1 MSNNT
6 FALDVSRF
14 SENTIRDIKKLRK
27 EVQKEL
33 VASII
38 SDTPVD
44 TGLAEGNW
52 IASKDS
58 PANYSVPL
66 ATIPSNPVAEAQ
78 AQAFGEDGKFYLVNN
93 VDYVYYLEFGHS
105 SQAPQGMA
113 RKNMQRVTDNL
124 RARYG

>member
-6 FALDVSRF
+6 FALDISRF
-14 SENTIRDIKKLRK
+14 TENTIRDIKKLRK

-33 VASII
+33 AGSII

-44 TGLAEGNW
+44 TGLARSNW
-52 IASKDS
+52 IASKDA
-58 PANYSVPL
+58 PANYSMPL
-66 ATIPSNPVAEAQ
+66 ATSSGNPVAEAQ
-78 AQAFGEDGKFYLVNN
+78 SKAFGEDGKFYLVNN

-124 RARYG
+124 RAQYG